1 LPSLKDLYTGGDRP
15 FGFETR
21 LAPSEKSWIKS
32 HCARS
37 RHGASALPAKDTR
50 SGARVREGA
59 AESLVPGQLTVPVYT
74 AYNCEMDKSSSP
86 LQPLYL
92 KVKRHILDNIGSGKW
107 ATSARVPSE
116 NDIVKSF
123 GVSRMTANRAL
134 RELRDEGVLVRIAGV
149 GSFVADR
156 HARAHPL
163 EIRSIADEIRERGH
177 VHRAETVSLERIR
190 AVAELAEDFGVAPR
204 SELYCSVIVHFEND
218 RPVQLEDRYVLPKL
232 APDYLK
238 VDFALTTPHDYL
250 TKVAP
255 LQEAEHLLRAVMP
268 DERTRKLLAMKR
280 DEPCLLMIRRTWT
293 AGQIASVAR
302 LYYPGSRYE
311 MSGRFRP

>member
-1 LPSLKDLYTGGDRP
+1 MSK
-15 FGFETR
+15 
-21 LAPSEKSWIKS
+21 
-32 HCARS
+32 
-37 RHGASALPAKDTR
+37 
-50 SGARVREGA
+50 A
-59 AESLVPGQLTVPVYT
+59 A
-74 AYNCEMDKSSSP
+74 AA

-92 KVKRHILDNIGSGKW
+92 QVKRHILDNIGSGKW
-107 ATSARVPSE
+107 GTSTRVPSE

-163 EIRSIADEIRERGH
+163 QIRGIADEIRDRGH
-177 VHRAETVSLERIR
+177 VHRAEIVSLERIC
-190 AVAELAEDFGVAPR
+190 AAAELAEDFGIAPR
-204 SELYCSVIVHFEND
+204 GELYCSLIVHFEND
-218 RPVQLEDRYVLPKL
+218 RPIQLEHRYVLPKL
-232 APDYLK
+232 APDYLNI
-238 VDFALTTPHDYL
+238 DFERTTPHDYL
-250 TKVAP
+250 VRVAP
-255 LQEAEHLLRAVMP
+255 LQEAEHLLRAEMP
-268 DERTRKLLAMKR
+268 DDRTRKLLAMKR
-280 DEPCLLMIRRTWT
+280 DEPCLVVIRRTWT

>member
-1 LPSLKDLYTGGDRP
+1 
-15 FGFETR
+15 
-21 LAPSEKSWIKS
+21 
-32 HCARS
+32 
-37 RHGASALPAKDTR
+37 
-50 SGARVREGA
+50 
-59 AESLVPGQLTVPVYT
+59 
-74 AYNCEMDKSSSP
+74 MDKPLSP
-86 LQPLYL
+86 MQPLYL

-107 ATSARVPSE
+107 TTSSRVPSE

-149 GSFVADR
+149 GSFVAEQ
-156 HARAHPL
+156 HAHAHPL
-163 EIRSIADEIRERGH
+163 EIRSIAEEIHRRGH
-177 VHRAETVSLERIR
+177 VHRAQIVSLEKVR
-190 AVAELAEDFGVAPR
+190 AVADLAEDFGIAAR

-218 RPVQLEDRYVLPKL
+218 RPIQLEDRYVLPKL

-238 VDFALTTPHDYL
+238 VDFNQTTPTDYL
-250 TKVAP
+250 IKVAP

-268 DERTRKLLAMKR
+268 DARTRKLLAMKR

-311 MSGRFRP
+311 LSGRFRP

>member
-1 LPSLKDLYTGGDRP
+1 MPNSD
-15 FGFETR
+15 
-21 LAPSEKSWIKS
+21 
-32 HCARS
+32 
-37 RHGASALPAKDTR
+37 AS
-50 SGARVREGA
+50 
-59 AESLVPGQLTVPVYT
+59 
-74 AYNCEMDKSSSP
+74 

-92 KVKRHILDNIGSGKW
+92 QVKRHILDNIGSGKW
-107 ATSARVPSE
+107 GASARVPSE
-116 NDIVKSF
+116 NDLVRSF

-156 HARAHPL
+156 HAHAHPL

-177 VHRAETVSLERIR
+177 THRAEVVSLERVR
-190 AVAELAEDFGVAPR
+190 AVAELAEDFGIAPR
-204 SELYCSVIVHFEND
+204 SELFCSVIVHFEND

-232 APDYLK
+232 APDYIK
-238 VDFALTTPHDYL
+238 SDFSKTTPYDYL
-250 TKVAP
+250 IRVAP
-255 LQEAEHLLRAVMP
+255 LQEAEHLLRATMP
-268 DERTRKLLAMKR
+268 DERTRRLLDMKR
-280 DEPCLLMIRRTWT
+280 EEPCLLMIRRTWT

>member
-1 LPSLKDLYTGGDRP
+1 
-15 FGFETR
+15 
-21 LAPSEKSWIKS
+21 
-32 HCARS
+32 
-37 RHGASALPAKDTR
+37 
-50 SGARVREGA
+50 
-59 AESLVPGQLTVPVYT
+59 
-74 AYNCEMDKSSSP
+74 MDKSPSP
-86 LQPLYL
+86 MQPLYI

-107 ATSARVPSE
+107 ATSTRVPSE

-156 HARAHPL
+156 HAHAHPL

-177 VHRAETVSLERIR
+177 AHRAEIISLERIR
-190 AVAELAEDFGVAPR
+190 AVAELSEDFGIAPR
-204 SELYCSVIVHFEND
+204 SELFCSVIVHFEND

-238 VDFALTTPHDYL
+238 IDFSKTTPNDYL

-255 LQEAEHLLRAVMP
+255 LQEAEHVLRAVMP

>member
-1 LPSLKDLYTGGDRP
+1 MSRSP
-15 FGFETR
+15 
-21 LAPSEKSWIKS
+21 APTS
-32 HCARS
+32 
-37 RHGASALPAKDTR
+37 
-50 SGARVREGA
+50 
-59 AESLVPGQLTVPVYT
+59 
-74 AYNCEMDKSSSP
+74 

-92 KVKRHILDNIGSGKW
+92 QVKRHILDNIGSGKW
-107 ATSARVPSE
+107 GTSARVPSE

-134 RELRDEGVLVRIAGV
+134 RELRDEGVLVRVAGV
-149 GSFVADR
+149 GSFVADS
-156 HARAHPL
+156 HAHAHPL
-163 EIRSIADEIRERGH
+163 EIRSIAEEIRRRGH
-177 VHRAETVSLERIR
+177 AHRAKIVSLEKVR
-190 AVAELAEDFGVAPR
+190 ATPELAQDFGIAPR
-204 SELYCSVIVHFEND
+204 GDLYFSVIVHFENES
-218 RPVQLEDRYVLPKL
+218 PIQLEDRYVLPKL

-238 VDFALTTPHDYL
+238 VDFSATTPYDYL
-250 TKVAP
+250 IKVAP

-311 MSGRFRP
+311 LSGRFRP